1 MALIVEGFA
10 GGDFGAPGRAEV
22 VFGGIEDC
30 NEDLD
35 DALCFGRWSPRMLLL
50 LLSG

>member
-10 GGDFGAPGRAEV
+10 GGDFGAPGCAEV
-22 VFGGIEDC
+22 VLGGVEDC

-35 DALCFGRWSPRMLLL
+35 DAFCFGWWSPRVLL